1 MLICSLFGGIGN
13 QMFQYAC
20 AYSLAVNLKKE
31 LLVDYSFYKTF
42 KIYHP
47 MSNLNNFFNISKIN
61 DNFVCKKIYLISKSI
76 FYKKLVVKFPF
87 LNLFNK
93 FIINESNFN
102 IKSIKKKN
110 IVYLLGYF
118 QNEFFF
124 SKNKKDILKIFNL
137 NFDIGFNDSLKK
149 KIILS
154 NSVSI
159 HIRRGDYLGKKLFEK
174 DIALSM
180 DYYKIS
186 IDYIKKKISNPIFF
200 VFTDDLTWAKN
211 VFKKEFPFINIV
223 DNSKYKKS
231 PKIDFFL
238 MSKCRHNIIA
248 NSTYSWWAA
257 WLNQNKSKIVI
268 APNDWKNRSIIFK
281 DNIGIP
287 KSWIRL

>member
-186 IDYIKKKISNPIFF
+186 IDYIKKKISNPIFLF
-200 VFTDDLTWAKN
+200 LLTILPGQKT
-211 VFKKEFPFINIV
+211 FL
-223 DNSKYKKS
+223 KKS
-231 PKIDFFL
+231 FHLLI
-238 MSKCRHNIIA
+238 
-248 NSTYSWWAA
+248 
-257 WLNQNKSKIVI
+257 
-268 APNDWKNRSIIFK
+268 
-281 DNIGIP
+281 
-287 KSWIRL
+287 